1 MYSPED
7 ICLNDLLRQFYDA
20 NCPDMELSGLEFRLR
35 LPGEKLYIRGDRG
48 RLRTALE
55 NLCYN
60 ALSFTPPDGTVTLGL
75 TQESPYAVVTVQ
87 DTGRGIAPE
96 DLSHVFE
103 RGFTRRE
110 DDSGEGL
117 GLHIVR
123 IIALEHSAL
132 WW

>member
-1 MYSPED
+1 M
-7 ICLNDLLRQFYDA
+7 
-20 NCPDMELSGLEFRLR
+20 
-35 LPGEKLYIRGDRG
+35 
-48 RLRTALE
+48 
-55 NLCYN
+55 
-60 ALSFTPPDGTVTLGL
+60 

-132 WW
+132 WR